1 MRGLANHILTA
12 TAATVFLAEMIF
24 AQLLDFTAKVQTRG
38 GDGFKTEALSSS
50 WWNILIEKS
59 PMDAQF
65 FALLIF
71 SIPILAFVILSRS
84 IIFKTLFS
92 ILFLDQAWHAGKV
105 FMSGERLVDRNGFCL
120 RCPIF
125 RDHDCITPLPAGIAC
140 PCSVAWR
147 EGLFLVRK
155 CSRRLEVRRGMS

>member
-12 TAATVFLAEMIF
+12 TAATVFVAELIF
-24 AQLLDFTAKVQTRG
+24 AQLLDFTALVQSRG
-38 GDGFKTEALSSS
+38 GDGFKTEPLSSS

-71 SIPILAFVILSRS
+71 SIPILAFVVLSRS

-92 ILFLDQAWHAGKV
+92 VLFLDQAWHAGKV
-105 FMSGERLVDRNGFCL
+105 FMSGERLVDRNGCFACDVQFSAIMIVSLFCL
-120 RCPIF
+120 LA
-125 RDHDCITPLPAGIAC
+125 LPGLA
-140 PCSVAWR
+140 AWR
-147 EGLFLVRK
+147 GVKGF
-155 CSRRLEVRRGMS
+155 S

>member
-1 MRGLANHILTA
+1 MRGLVNHILTA
-12 TAATVFLAEMIF
+12 TAATVFVAELIF
-24 AQLLDFTAKVQTRG
+24 AQLLDFTALVQSRG
-38 GDGFKTEALSSS
+38 GDGFKTEPLSSS

-71 SIPILAFVILSRS
+71 SIPILAFVVLSRS

-105 FMSGERLVDRNGFCL
+105 FMSAERLVDRNGCFACDVQFFGIMTVSLFCL
-120 RCPIF
+120 LALF
-125 RDHDCITPLPAGIAC
+125 GLA
-140 PCSVAWR
+140 AWR
-147 EGLFLVRK
+147 LARGARVGLG
-155 CSRRLEVRRGMS
+155 VRRGMP